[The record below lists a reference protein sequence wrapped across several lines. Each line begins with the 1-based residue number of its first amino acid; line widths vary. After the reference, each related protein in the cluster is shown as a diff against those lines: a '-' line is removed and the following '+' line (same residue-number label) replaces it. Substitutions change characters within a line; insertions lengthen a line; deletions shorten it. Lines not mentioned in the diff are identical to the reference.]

1 MAASS
6 LSSAPVSS
14 SGTQPTDTLQRR
26 LSTRRGSRSAP
37 DPWGQHAAE
46 NVGTAEGGG
55 LSRSSSAS
63 RITILRVQDNA
74 IPSAGQSIY
83 DESSPGRHQYR
94 RDSWGSNY
102 STSSNTPSGA
112 PRNPSPGAS
121 RRSGTG
127 RMSFALTSF
136 TPIHPPDPEKCATH
150 NNDGTGHPAAH
161 RRSLSN
167 SNIAMKPNLT
177 AQQIYDL
184 AMESTGHTQPNT
196 PPSPAAGRTTR
207 SRPTTP
213 SASER
218 ATPAVF
224 TPMPD
229 GVLLP
234 FVDRPAE
241 VTQLLNELPT
251 CRLFQLLKALFPE
264 SMHAMKEG
272 EENQE
277 DPTKWTFARLSQ
289 HLMESTRMECDD
301 KSWVGLART
310 CIRTRS
316 EALWER
322 FKGAL
327 GVPAELEVE
336 DEEDYE
342 EEDVPVPSVP
352 AGVLL
357 PDVGANAPVSEDF
370 VTPGR
375 VGAGLAVAP
384 TIDESGTALGVTV
397 GPLDSRSVCEEELDE
412 PQAVLEPVFADEDPE
427 SRQSPEIPFGP
438 SSNGYFP
445 SGASEG
451 GYSNRYMEN
460 IGESEEEDEDN
471 GKSKITTP
479 ISNPTAKV
487 RDPGVP
493 GSNVPTPVGKIPLAE
508 NEAAPFGTR
517 RAHFGIPDSPEDTP
531 SVRGGSPVSDKDYRD
546 REIRALQIT
555 TTPAPNNTGT
565 GHFSH
570 TPIQHTSSPSFHP
583 NSSLSVRAAGGAPDG
598 VSTVSPAAPSLK
610 PLDLD
615 PASND
620 SVSLLSSSPAGAS
633 PTFSASNG
641 AGIGGRRRPSETIG
655 EALNNGRTL
664 MSLGDPGGYQGFG
677 GFGLTN
683 PNKPYHPA
691 LSERGPGNPLFPSSF
706 ADLSVGPTLVANV
719 PKTRSYTISQ
729 GMHYPSSLSHSRYEY
744 PPGSGRD
751 SPLALT
757 PSTSPLRRLMS
768 LGGGR
773 RNVRG
778 NWAEMSEYAV
788 TVASASSDGGRA

>member
-6 LSSAPVSS
+6 LSSVPVSG
-14 SGTQPTDTLQRR
+14 SGTQPTDTLQRK

-83 DESSPGRHQYR
+83 DESKPNVASSGRHQYR

-102 STSSNTPSGA
+102 STSPNTPSGA
-112 PRNPSPGAS
+112 PRNHSPGAS
-121 RRSGTG
+121 RRSGSELHPFLPRRSPRAPELGLIVSGLHVIAG

-184 AMESTGHTQPNT
+184 AMESTGNTQPNT
-196 PPSPAAGRTTR
+196 PPSPAAGRTR
-207 SRPTTP
+207 SRPATP
-213 SASER
+213 GASER

-234 FVDRPAE
+234 FVNRPAE

-289 HLMESTRMECDD
+289 HLMETTRVEWDD
-301 KSWVGLART
+301 KSWVGLARA

-342 EEDVPVPSVP
+342 EEDVPVPSAPVD
-352 AGVLL
+352 VLL
-357 PDVGANAPVSEDF
+357 PEVGANDLEDF
-370 VTPGR
+370 VTSES

-397 GPLDSRSVCEEELDE
+397 GPLDSRSVSEEELDE

-427 SRQSPEIPFGP
+427 FRQSPDIPLGP
-438 SSNGYFP
+438 SSNGYSP

-479 ISNPTAKV
+479 TSNPIAKV

-493 GSNVPTPVGKIPLAE
+493 GSNLPTPVGKMPLTE

-565 GHFSH
+565 DHFSH
-570 TPIQHTSSPSFHP
+570 TPIQHTNSPGFRP
-583 NSSLSVRAAGGAPDG
+583 NSSLSMRAPGGATDG
-598 VSTVSPAAPSLK
+598 FSTVSPAPSLK
-610 PLDLD
+610 PLDID
-615 PASND
+615 PVSND
-620 SVSLLSSSPAGAS
+620 SVPLLSSSPAGAS
-633 PTFSASNG
+633 PMFSASNG
-641 AGIGGRRRPSETIG
+641 AGIGGRRRPSEMIG
-655 EALNNGRTL
+655 EALNNSRTP

-706 ADLSVGPTLVANV
+706 ADLSVGPTLVA
-719 PKTRSYTISQ
+719 K
-729 GMHYPSSLSHSRYEY
+729 
-744 PPGSGRD
+744 
-751 SPLALT
+751 
-757 PSTSPLRRLMS
+757 
-768 LGGGR
+768 
-773 RNVRG
+773 
-778 NWAEMSEYAV
+778 
-788 TVASASSDGGRA
+788 